1 MRRVASAAVMAGL
14 LALGVPAQVEAQESS
29 DISFKTKAL
38 EISVGGRVQLQASTS
53 SCSTFPIADDSAC
66 AEQVPSSDLF
76 LRRARLT
83 FTVKINDKI
92 DFRIQPDFNKI
103 DKVGLKDAWGRF
115 TFSKAFRLKGGH
127 FKRPFDGFVL
137 VSSTQT
143 LTVERELAIR
153 GIDGLLVPNVTS
165 FTTAF
170 DLSDRDIGLEAS
182 GSTNNG
188 VFSYWAGVFTGDSDL
203 KFQDSNTEKQFVGRG
218 QVKLGAGPKDLKIAV
233 AAAATDQ
240 GYETVT
246 EGLQGRYHYN
256 YELFADWGDFTD
268 GPHAQLGFVFG
279 DNPFQNVAG
288 GDIDL
293 ASGEDFAKIASWQ
306 AIVSWKFPV
315 GSGDMAIEPVL
326 RVGWADTNKDISDNE
341 VWGFTPGVQIFF
353 YKRNKLAL
361 NWDIASPTA
370 DALRSENSFKAR
382 LQFHF

>member
-1 MRRVASAAVMAGL
+1 MRRVAGVAVTTAL
-14 LALGVPAQVEAQESS
+14 LALGVPAQVNAQES
-29 DISFKTKAL
+29 DNISFKTKAL
-38 EISVGGRVQLQASTS
+38 EVSLGGRVQLQAGTS
-53 SCSTFPIADDSAC
+53 SCSEFPIPGDSAC
-66 AEQVPSSDLF
+66 EEQVPATDLF

-92 DFRIQPDFNKI
+92 DFRIQPDFNKV

-153 GIDGLLVPNVTS
+153 GIDGLLVPNITS

-203 KFQDSNTEKQFVGRG
+203 KFQDSNNEKQFVGRG
-218 QVKLGAGPKDLKIAV
+218 QVKLGAGPKDLKIA
-233 AAAATDQ
+233 AALAATDQ

-279 DNPFQNVAG
+279 DNPFQNRAG
-288 GDIDL
+288 DDIDL
-293 ASGEDFAKIASWQ
+293 ASGEDFAKISSWQ
-306 AIVSWKFPV
+306 AILSWKFPV
-315 GSGDMAIEPVL
+315 GSGDMAVEPIFRL
-326 RVGWADTNKDISDNE
+326 SYADVNTDLSDTE

-361 NWDIASPTA
+361 NWDIASPTF
-370 DALRSENSFKAR
+370 DGLRSENSFKAR

>member
-1 MRRVASAAVMAGL
+1 MRRLAGLAAVAAS
-14 LALGVPAQVEAQESS
+14 LALAVPAQIQAQESG

-38 EISVGGRVQLQASTS
+38 EVSVGGRVQLQAGTST
-53 SCSTFPIADDSAC
+53 CSAFPIPDDSAC
-66 AEQVPSSDLF
+66 EEQVPSTDLF

-83 FTVKINDKI
+83 FTVKINDQI
-92 DFRIQPDFNKI
+92 DFRIQPDFNKL

-218 QVKLGAGPKDLKIAV
+218 
-233 AAAATDQ
+233 
-240 GYETVT
+240 
-246 EGLQGRYHYN
+246 
-256 YELFADWGDFTD
+256 
-268 GPHAQLGFVFG
+268 
-279 DNPFQNVAG
+279 
-288 GDIDL
+288 
-293 ASGEDFAKIASWQ
+293 
-306 AIVSWKFPV
+306 
-315 GSGDMAIEPVL
+315 
-326 RVGWADTNKDISDNE
+326 
-341 VWGFTPGVQIFF
+341 
-353 YKRNKLAL
+353 
-361 NWDIASPTA
+361 
-370 DALRSENSFKAR
+370 
-382 LQFHF
+382 

>member
-1 MRRVASAAVMAGL
+1 MRRVQGVAVMAAL
-14 LALGVPAQVEAQESS
+14 LALWTPAQVRAQESS
-29 DISFKTKAL
+29 DIKFKTNAL
-38 EISVGGRVQLQASTS
+38 EISVGGRVQVQSSTS

-66 AEQVPSSDLF
+66 EEQVAATDLF

-83 FTVKINDKI
+83 FTVKINDQI
-92 DFRIQPDFNKI
+92 DFRIQPDFNKVDQI
-103 DKVGLKDAWGRF
+103 GLKDAWGRF

-165 FTTAF
+165 FTTEF

-188 VFSYWAGVFTGDSDL
+188 IFSYWAGVFTGDSDL
-203 KFQDSNTEKQFVGRG
+203 KYTDSNTEKQFVGRG
-218 QVKLGAGPKDLKIAV
+218 EVKLGAGPKDLRIA
-233 AAAATDQ
+233 AALAATDQ
-240 GYETVT
+240 GYETLA
-246 EGLQGRYHYN
+246 EGLQGRYYYN
-256 YELFADWGDFTD
+256 YELFADWGDFND

-279 DNPFQNVAG
+279 DNPFQNAAG
-288 GDIDL
+288 DDIDL
-293 ASGEDFAKIASWQ
+293 ASGEDFAKIATWQ
-306 AIVSWKFPV
+306 AIVSWKFPI
-315 GSGDMAIEPVL
+315 GSGNMALEPLL
-326 RVGWADTNKDISDNE
+326 RVGWADSNTDISDNE
-341 VWGFTPGVQIFF
+341 VWGFTPGLQIFF

-361 NWDIASPTA
+361 NWDIASPTT

>member
-1 MRRVASAAVMAGL
+1 MRLVAGAAVMASL
-14 LALGVPAQVEAQESS
+14 LALGVPSEVKAQESS
-29 DISFKTKAL
+29 EVAFKTNAL

-53 SCSTFPIADDSAC
+53 SCSTFPVADNSAC
-66 AEQVPSSDLF
+66 AEQVPASDLF

-83 FTVKINDKI
+83 FSVKINDKI

-103 DKVGLKDAWGRF
+103 DKIGLKDAWGRF

-137 VSSTQT
+137 ISSTQT

-153 GIDGLLVPNVTS
+153 GLDKILAPNITS

-188 VFSYWAGVFTGDSDL
+188 LFSYWAGAFTGNSDL
-203 KFQDSNTEKQFVGRG
+203 KFQDSNASKQFVGRG
-218 QVKLGAGPKDLKIAV
+218 QFKFGAGPKDLKIAG
-233 AAAATDQ
+233 ALAATDAE
-240 GYETVT
+240 YTSVT
-246 EGLQGRYHYN
+246 TGIQSRYYYN
-256 YELFADWGDFTD
+256 YELFADWGDFAD

-279 DNPFQNVAG
+279 DNPWQNAAG
-288 GDIDL
+288 GDIDFET
-293 ASGEDFAKIASWQ
+293 GEDFAKIGSWQ
-306 AIVSWKFPV
+306 AILSWRFPV
-315 GSGDMAIEPVL
+315 GTGDMAVEPIFRLSYADVNTDL
-326 RVGWADTNKDISDNE
+326 ADTE

-361 NWDIASPTA
+361 NWDIASPTT
-370 DALRSENSFKAR
+370 DVLRSENSFKAQ